1 MKLEK
6 IQFITHSNS
15 KYNYLESAIMA
26 LESGVRFVQLR
37 MKKASMEELVLI
49 GKLIRKECDKFNAVF
64 IIDDYVELVNEIGA
78 SGVHLGKEDMPIK
91 EARKILGKDKIIGA
105 TANTYEDIVKHYN
118 DGADYIGLGPLR
130 FTNTKQGLS
139 PILGVEGYKDIINKC
154 RANNIDIPIYA
165 IGGIK
170 LEDIGDLHSTG
181 VYGLAISSL
190 ILESEEAS
198 KTIKEINLIIQ

>member
-1 MKLEK
+1 ME
-6 IQFITHSNS
+6 Q
-15 KYNYLESAIMA
+15 
-26 LESGVRFVQLR
+26 QLIL
-37 MKKASMEELVLI
+37 M
-49 GKLIRKECDKFNAVF
+49 
-64 IIDDYVELVNEIGA
+64 
-78 SGVHLGKEDMPIK
+78 
-91 EARKILGKDKIIGA
+91 KILL
-105 TANTYEDIVKHYN
+105 KHYN

-139 PILGVEGYKDIINKC
+139 PIIGLEGYKDIINKC

-170 LEDIGDLHSTG
+170 LEDIVGLNSVG

-198 KTIKEINLIIQ
+198 KTIKRNQFNQFNKNKYNYICKKLKNSR